1 MSVAS
6 KILIIEDDQALNRQM
21 NDLME
26 GAGYEV
32 ESCFDGDSGL
42 IAAMQERFQLILLD
56 VMLPI
61 YDGITLLAMLRKT
74 SQVPVIVVSAKGA
87 EQERIMGFREGADDY
102 VSKPFNPTELVLR
115 VETLLRRAQPQVLHH
130 HSQVVIDSLVL
141 DSVSQ
146 TACVGEADINLTSTQ
161 FKLLWELGTQKGT
174 MLTKAYLSRQV
185 LNKALGTYDR
195 SLDMHLSRVRRKL
208 NEGGWQGTRLQTVHG
223 SGYRL
228 T

>member
-1 MSVAS
+1 MSVVS
-6 KILIIEDDQALNRQM
+6 KILIIEDDPALNRQM
-21 NDLME
+21 KELMV
-26 GAGYEV
+26 GAGYQV
-32 ESCFDGDSGL
+32 ESCFNGDSGL
-42 IAAMQERFQLILLD
+42 IAAMQECFQLILLD
-56 VMLPI
+56 VMLPMHN
-61 YDGITLLAMLRKT
+61 GMTLLAMLRKT

-87 EQERIMGFREGADDY
+87 EQERIMCLREGADDY

-115 VETLLRRAQPQVLHH
+115 VGILLRRAQPQFVHH
-130 HSQVVIDSLVL
+130 HSQVMIDSLVL

-146 TACVGEADINLTSTQ
+146 TACIGGNDIHLTSTQ

-223 SGYRL
+223 AGYRL